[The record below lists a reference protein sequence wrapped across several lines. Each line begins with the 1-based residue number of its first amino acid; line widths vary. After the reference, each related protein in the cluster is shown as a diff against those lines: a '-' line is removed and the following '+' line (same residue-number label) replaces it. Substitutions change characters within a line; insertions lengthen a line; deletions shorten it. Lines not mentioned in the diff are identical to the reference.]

1 MKDGEHMDQIKL
13 DQFLNYKFI
22 SGLSSNPSMTSMA
35 FAIAKADLKKNDYRY
50 ELFASDGIKHK
61 KVVSLKNKGSF
72 LWESDQSLLFPLEK
86 NKADAKKH
94 KDKYAVYY
102 RYHLDSRLM
111 EKAYEFSF
119 PASIVKVLK
128 DQKLLLTANL
138 SREQHHLYLDSEDD
152 RKAFLEQEKK
162 TSLYEDISEIPFYFN
177 GSGFTANLRKQLFIY
192 DIACQKITNLVDTDF
207 NVGNIVV
214 SDDLKVIYYTGK
226 QMTGIKQ
233 LTTDIYRYDVDL
245 HQTETLYHDNEY
257 SISNIYLVKNRL
269 IAVATDMLAYGLN
282 QNDDFYIL
290 RDKKLHLLKKYGQS
304 VENSLGTDCKL
315 GLSPKNIASGDKLFF
330 VTTIDDHTELHSI
343 NLNGIEQPEYI
354 FNGSIDGIT
363 VLNEKIYVIG
373 LYKQKLQELYYL
385 DVSHHEQKCI
395 SSFNQKSLK
404 NLYVAKPKEIIVDL
418 RSHKVKGWVL
428 YPKDYNPNH
437 SYPAILD
444 IHGGP
449 KTIYGKIFFH
459 EMQYWANEGYVVFY
473 SNPRGSDGK
482 GDDFSDIRGKYGTI
496 DYDDIMAFTDKVIQK
511 VPSIDKQR
519 MFVTGG
525 SYGGFMTNW
534 IVGQTNRFKA
544 AATQRSISNWLTFH
558 GTADIGFYFSQDQTA
573 GHPSDDTTKLWNQ
586 SPMKYAKNIKTP
598 LLFIHSDMDYRCPM
612 EQAIQLYTIVKQ
624 NGVMSKLVWFKGETH
639 ELSRSGKPQGRI
651 KRLEEITNWFK
662 QF

>member
-1 MKDGEHMDQIKL
+1 MKDGESMDPIKL

-22 SGLSSNPSMTSMA
+22 SGLSSNPSKTLMA
-35 FAIAKADLKKNDYRY
+35 FALAKADMKKNDYLY
-50 ELFASDGIKHK
+50 ELYVSDGSKHK

-72 LWESDQSLLFPLEK
+72 LWESDQTFLFPLVK
-86 NKADAKKH
+86 NKAGEKKQ
-94 KDKYAVYY
+94 KDKYTEYY
-102 RYHLDSRLM
+102 RYHLETKVL

-138 SREQHHLYLDSEDD
+138 TREQHHLYLDSEED
-152 RKAFLEQEKK
+152 RKAFLEHEKK

-192 DIACQKITNLVDTDF
+192 DITTQKLSNLVDTDF
-207 NVGNIVV
+207 NVGIVV
-214 SDDLKVIYYTGK
+214 VSEDLNRVYYTGK

-233 LTTDIYRYDVDL
+233 LTTDIYCYDINL
-245 HQTETLYHDNEY
+245 RQTEALYREDEY
-257 SISNIYLVKNRL
+257 SISNIHLVQNQL
-269 IAVATDMLAYGLN
+269 VAVATDMKTFGIN
-282 QNDDFYIL
+282 QNDDFFIL
-290 RDKKLHLLKKYGQS
+290 KNKKLELLKKYGQS

-315 GLSPKNIASGDKLFF
+315 GASPKTLVIDNKLFF

-343 NLNGIEQPEYI
+343 NLQGVSQPEYI
-354 FNGSIDGIT
+354 FNGSIDGVTLI
-363 VLNEKIYVIG
+363 NGKFYVIG

-385 DVSHHEQKCI
+385 DVQHHEQKSV

-404 NLYVAKPKEIIVDL
+404 NVYVAKPKEVIVDH
-418 RSHKVKGWVL
+418 RTHQVKGWVL

-449 KTIYGKIFFH
+449 KTIYGKVFFH
-459 EMQYWANEGYVVFY
+459 EMQYWASEGYIVFF

-482 GDDFSDIRGKYGTI
+482 GDEFSDIRGKYGTI
-496 DYDDIMAFTDKVIQK
+496 DYQDLMSFTDKVLKK
-511 VPSIDKQR
+511 VPSIDRQR

-544 AATQRSISNWLTFH
+544 AATQRSISNWLSFH
-558 GTADIGFYFSQDQTA
+558 GTSDIGFYFSQDQTD
-573 GHPSDDTTKLWNQ
+573 GHPIIDTTKLWNQ
-586 SPMKYAKNIKTP
+586 SPMKYAQNIKTP
-598 LLFIHSDMDYRCPM
+598 LLFIHSDMDYRCPV
-612 EQAIQLYTIVKQ
+612 EQAMQLYTVVKQ

-639 ELSRSGKPQGRI
+639 ELSRSGKPEARI
-651 KRLEEITNWFK
+651 KRLEEITKWFK